1 MMMDLD
7 AATQEA
13 AELGKANPL
22 RDADKDLSDKL
33 KPEHRIDHKSSGG
46 ESSTGLILIDVQ
58 NKSKVYFAYVS
69 LLNLPTAVENYQFKG
84 LAVRYYAT
92 GVSYSSFQKAIEIFR
107 QTRSVDEVKDFLTP
121 SLQEQE
127 KNKYRHEKC

>member
-1 MMMDLD
+1 MMMNLD

-13 AELGKANPL
+13 TELGKANPL

-33 KPEHRIDHKSSGG
+33 RPEHKSSKG
-46 ESSTGLILIDVQ
+46 ESSTGLILIDAQ

-69 LLNLPTAVENYQFKG
+69 LLNMPTAVANYQLRG

-92 GVSYSSFQKAIEIFR
+92 NVSYCSFQRAVEIFR
-107 QTRSVDEVKDFLTP
+107 QTRSVDEVKDFLTQ

-127 KNKYRHEKC
+127 KNKYRTEKC